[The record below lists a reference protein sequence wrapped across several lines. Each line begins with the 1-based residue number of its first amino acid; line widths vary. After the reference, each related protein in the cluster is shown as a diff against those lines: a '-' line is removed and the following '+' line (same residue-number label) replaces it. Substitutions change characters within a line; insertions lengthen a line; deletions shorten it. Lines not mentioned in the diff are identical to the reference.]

1 MPMRAM
7 TLHWIAP
14 RKKACACL
22 AFWVIDMQILRREDY
37 RRMPW
42 KNGQGMTEEILIFPP
57 DSGLGDFDYR
67 LSIAHVGADGPFS
80 TFPGVDRSIGLL
92 EGDGMVLSLSDGQD
106 VALKQG
112 SEPLAFS
119 GDWAVSSRNL
129 GSKTID
135 LNIMTRRSRFRHTM
149 KRGNLEVLHGQ
160 ATRTTTT
167 TTTTTTAL
175 AIFNGDATIIAN
187 GQTISLHRFDT
198 LVFSP
203 EDPLDLT
210 ITVQC
215 DVFTVTLDAEHQ
227 S

>member
-1 MPMRAM
+1 
-7 TLHWIAP
+7 
-14 RKKACACL
+14 
-22 AFWVIDMQILRREDY
+22 MQILRREDY

-67 LSIAHVGADGPFS
+67 LSIAHVGANGPFS
-80 TFPGVDRSIGLL
+80 TFPGVDRSIALL

-106 VALKQG
+106 VTLKQG

-135 LNIMTRRSRFRHTM
+135 LNIMTRRSHFRHSM
-149 KRGNLEVLHGQ
+149 QRGNLEALHGQ
-160 ATRTTTT
+160 VITTTIT
-167 TTTTTTAL
+167 TL
-175 AIFNGDATIIAN
+175 AVFNSDATVIAN
-187 GQTISLHRFDT
+187 GQTISLRRFDT

-203 EDPLDLT
+203 GDPLDLT
-210 ITVQC
+210 LTGQC
-215 DVFTVTLDAEHQ
+215 DLLTVTLDAGYQ
-227 S
+227 T

>member
-1 MPMRAM
+1 
-7 TLHWIAP
+7 
-14 RKKACACL
+14 
-22 AFWVIDMQILRREDY
+22 MQILRREEY

-92 EGDGMVLSLSDGQD
+92 EGDGMVLSLPDGQD

-129 GSKTID
+129 GSKTVD

-167 TTTTTTAL
+167 TL

-203 EDPLDLT
+203 GDSLDLT
-210 ITVQC
+210 ITAQC